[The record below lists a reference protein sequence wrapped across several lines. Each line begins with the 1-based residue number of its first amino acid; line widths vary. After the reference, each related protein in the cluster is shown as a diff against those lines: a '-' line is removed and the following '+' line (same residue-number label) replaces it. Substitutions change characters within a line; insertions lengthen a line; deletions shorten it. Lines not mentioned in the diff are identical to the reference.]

1 MINLQAPL
9 NQLGY
14 GQVGYNVAL
23 QFPTAHLSPI
33 GKMEVFDN
41 IDILQKMVNTPFYHN
56 GHSLR
61 IWHQHDL
68 KSHIGQGRKIGWPIF
83 ELDTFTELEL
93 HNLSYCDLFVCSNWA
108 REVCEKHGLNASVIP
123 LGVDRDIFWECISN
137 NENYTFITVGKWE
150 VRKGHEQLI
159 SAFNHVFS
167 EQDNVELWLCC
178 HNPFCSEEQRLGW
191 ENLVK
196 ASKLAD
202 KIRIIPPQR
211 TQQDLARLMRMADC
225 GVFPSR
231 AEGWGMPILEMMS
244 CGKPVI
250 TTNYSAMTEYC
261 DNHNSFLI
269 PIYEVEPAYDGIWF
283 NKQGNWAKFGSTQF
297 EFLCDYMRELY
308 KKRVNLNPAGVET
321 AKKFSWEN
329 TANKILKNI

>member
-93 HNLSYCDLFVCSNWA
+93 HNLSYCDLFVCSSFEEGFSTA
-108 REVCEKHGLNASVIP
+108 VTESVI
-123 LGVDRDIFWECISN
+123 LG
-137 NENYTFITVGKWE
+137 T
-150 VRKGHEQLI
+150 
-159 SAFNHVFS
+159 
-167 EQDNVELWLCC
+167 
-178 HNPFCSEEQRLGW
+178 
-191 ENLVK
+191 
-196 ASKLAD
+196 
-202 KIRIIPPQR
+202 
-211 TQQDLARLMRMADC
+211 
-225 GVFPSR
+225 
-231 AEGWGMPILEMMS
+231 
-244 CGKPVI
+244 PVI
-250 TTNYSAMTEYC
+250 TTDCSGMDEIL
-261 DNHNSFLI
+261 DNGSIGMIVENSETGLENGLRTLLSDPDLLKHYKLKTNEKSLHFQQNKNTKAAEDL
-269 PIYEVEPAYDGIWF
+269 F
-283 NKQGNWAKFGSTQF
+283 NA
-297 EFLCDYMRELY
+297 L
-308 KKRVNLNPAGVET
+308 LN
-321 AKKFSWEN
+321 K
-329 TANKILKNI
+329 